1 MLAMMVYV
9 SCSTAKGQEKSPAQS
24 EVSSVAVPEANNNE
38 KQIIDYPFAVVEQVP
53 VFPGCEDLTTHEE
66 QKECFSKGINN
77 FINTNFN
84 TSLGKELGLEGL
96 TRVYVRFKVSADGEV
111 TDVEARAPHQDLAE
125 EAKRVLY
132 SLPKME
138 PAMHD
143 GDKVAVLYV
152 VPINFMVPEKS
163 SEEGDSDN

>member
-1 MLAMMVYV
+1 MKNLIFEKTRTKIVFPLMILFFTGTTWAQDE
-9 SCSTAKGQEKSPAQS
+9 KELKQEKL
-24 EVSSVAVPEANNNE
+24 
-38 KQIIDYPFAVVEQVP
+38 DYPFAVVEQVP
-53 VFPGCEDLTTHEE
+53 VFPGCEDLATHEE

-84 TSLGKELGLEGL
+84 TSLGKELGLKGL
-96 TRVYVRFKVSADGEV
+96 TKIYVRFKISADGAV

-125 EAKRVLY
+125 EAKRVVY

-143 GDKVAVLYV
+143 GDKVPVLYV
-152 VPINFMVPEKS
+152 VPISFMVPEET
-163 SEEGDSDN
+163 SEEEKDSEN